1 MANVKLQ
8 VSFLVSFVMTFGEQS
23 EISHVEG
30 VHDFGSYLDY
40 IFGNE
45 VEAKSFA
52 QMQGWQVSS
61 GVSYSRFL

>member
-1 MANVKLQ
+1 VAVVKLQ

-61 GVSYSRFL
+61 GASNSGFP

>member
-1 MANVKLQ
+1 MADVKLQ
-8 VSFLVSFVMTFGEQS
+8 VSFLVYFVMTFGEQS

-30 VHDFGSYLDY
+30 VHDFGRYLDY

-61 GVSYSRFL
+61 RASYSGFL

>member
-1 MANVKLQ
+1 
-8 VSFLVSFVMTFGEQS
+8 MTFGEQS

-40 IFGNE
+40 VFGNE

-52 QMQGWQVSS
+52 QIQGWQVSS
-61 GVSYSRFL
+61 GASS